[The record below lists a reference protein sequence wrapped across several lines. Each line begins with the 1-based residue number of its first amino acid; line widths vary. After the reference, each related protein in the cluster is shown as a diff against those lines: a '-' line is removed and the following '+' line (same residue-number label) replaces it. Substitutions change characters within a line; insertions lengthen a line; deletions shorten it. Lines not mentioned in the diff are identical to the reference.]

1 MTRGANYMRRRTLSP
16 RAPLFALVMASAF
29 SFPVIS
35 SPQFASLRFPPA
47 PSPRSLIPKG
57 QKEPAVPRDVRVRY
71 QAAQATPI
79 TIPFELAN
87 RHIILKVRINN
98 SRPLAFVLDTGDKYA
113 IVDLDRAREL
123 GLTLEG
129 VVRMQGAGADT
140 PTGAFVRSASF
151 TIEGLDGFN
160 QPVALALPIR
170 SLASRL
176 GQDFDGIIGHDF
188 IRNFVVE
195 IDYQA
200 RQMKLHE
207 RKTFSYKGAG
217 ESVPIKIN
225 SAGHPIIDAQ
235 VTPLEG
241 DVIKGKFVVDIGS
254 GLALALHS
262 PTVRSHKLPGP
273 NTKTIKALGAA
284 GAGGSVSGQ
293 LGRVAELKVG
303 SFSIQNPITLFAA
316 DSAGAFANSEQVGN
330 IGAQVMNRFRVF
342 LDYERER
349 IILEPSSMFGK
360 AYDRAFSGLSL
371 EAHGTDYR
379 TYRITGVLENSPASE
394 ARLQKDDVIIEVDG
408 RPASGFTLTRLN
420 GLFELAASY
429 ELTVK
434 RGDQT
439 MKVKLTPRRMV

>member
-1 MTRGANYMRRRTLSP
+1 MRRKTLLLT
-16 RAPLFALVMASAF
+16 AGLMFALTLASVF
-29 SFPVIS
+29 SFPLIYSAQSASLGIQHGS
-35 SPQFASLRFPPA
+35 SPQALIPGARKDA
-47 PSPRSLIPKG
+47 TLPRSVL
-57 QKEPAVPRDVRVRY
+57 Y
-71 QAAQATPI
+71 QTAQANPI
-79 TIPFELAN
+79 PIPFELAN
-87 RHIILKVRINN
+87 RHITLKVRINN

-129 VVRMQGAGADT
+129 VVRMQGAGADM
-140 PTGAFVRSASF
+140 PTGAFVRLAAF
-151 TIEGLDGFN
+151 TIDGLDGFN

-170 SLASRL
+170 RLASRL

-225 SAGHPIIDAQ
+225 SAGHPIIDAE
-235 VTPLEG
+235 VTPLAGE
-241 DVIKGKFVVDIGS
+241 VIKGKFVVDIGS

-262 PTVRSHKLPGP
+262 PTVRNHKLPGP
-273 NTKTIKALGAA
+273 NSRSVKALGAA

-293 LGRVAELKVG
+293 FGRVAQLKVG
-303 SFSIQNPITLFAA
+303 SFTLKNPITLFAE
-316 DSAGAFANSEQVGN
+316 DSSGAFASSELVGN

-349 IILEPSSMFGK
+349 IILEPNSMYERP
-360 AYDRAFSGLSL
+360 YDRAFTGLSL
-371 EAHGTDYR
+371 EAHGSDYR

-394 ARLQKDDVIIEVDG
+394 ARLQKDDVIVEVDG
-408 RPASGFTLTRLN
+408 RPASGFTLTKLN
-420 GLFELAASY
+420 GWFELPVSY

-434 RGDQT
+434 RGDQI